1 MDRIAMG
8 EQIKK
13 LLENYDYRP
22 LKAKVI
28 AETLGI
34 SEREVRRLVRELIGR
49 GVMIAST
56 MERPYGY
63 FMPKN
68 EQQIERYARQLK
80 SRIAKIAERL
90 HDFDRAT
97 AMKIQGILFPDRV
110 A

>member
-1 MDRIAMG
+1 MDRIAM
-8 EQIKK
+8 EERIKK
-13 LLENYDYRP
+13 ILENYNRP
-22 LKAKVI
+22 VKAKEI
-28 AETLGI
+28 AETLTI

-63 FMPKN
+63 FLPRTPQ
-68 EQQIERYARQLK
+68 EIQRYARQLK

-97 AMKIQGILFPDRV
+97 ATKIQGILFPDRV

>member
-1 MDRIAMG
+1 MDRDTMLKRINNLLASSSEPIQARHIAG
-8 EQIKK
+8 
-13 LLENYDYRP
+13 
-22 LKAKVI
+22 A
-28 AETLGI
+28 LGI

-68 EQQIERYARQLK
+68 EQQVERYARQLK

-90 HDFDRAT
+90 HDFDQAT
-97 AMKIQGILFPDRV
+97 AAKLQSLLFPDG
-110 A
+110 AA

>member
-1 MDRIAMG
+1 MDRDTMR
-8 EQIKK
+8 KK
-13 LLENYDYRP
+13 INNILASSAEPIQARY
-22 LKAKVI
+22 I
-28 AETLGI
+28 AEALGI

-63 FMPKN
+63 FLPRTPQ
-68 EQQIERYARQLK
+68 EIQRYVRQLK
-80 SRIAKIAERL
+80 SRMAKIAERL

-97 AMKIQGILFPDRV
+97 ATKIQGILFPDRV

>member
-1 MDRIAMG
+1 MDRDTVCKRINNILESSSEPVRARYIAG
-8 EQIKK
+8 
-13 LLENYDYRP
+13 
-22 LKAKVI
+22 A
-28 AETLGI
+28 LGI

-63 FMPKN
+63 FIPRTAK
-68 EQQIERYARQLK
+68 EIERYARQLK

-97 AMKIQGILFPDRV
+97 ATKIQGILFPDRV

>member
-1 MDRIAMG
+1 MDRIAI
-8 EQIKK
+8 EDKIKEM
-13 LLENYDYRP
+13 LAHADYP
-22 LKAKVI
+22 VKAKEI
-28 AETLGI
+28 AAMLDI

-63 FMPKN
+63 FLPRTTK
-68 EQQIERYARQLK
+68 EIERYARQLK

-97 AMKIQGILFPDRV
+97 ATKIQGILFPDRV